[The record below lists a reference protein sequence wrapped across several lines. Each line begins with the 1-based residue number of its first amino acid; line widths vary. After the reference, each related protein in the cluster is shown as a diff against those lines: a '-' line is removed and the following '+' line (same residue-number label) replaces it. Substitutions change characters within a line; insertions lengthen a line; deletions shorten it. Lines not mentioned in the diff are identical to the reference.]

1 MIVIEGH
8 GEIIIER
15 KPQEILDF
23 VLDLERYR
31 EADTKIGRI
40 RSFERH
46 DNSGTV
52 RYRGKLRG
60 LPTPTDTQTFELV
73 PGRSLT
79 FRSADSLWPGMVA
92 RFEGRFECE
101 PVDEG
106 TRLVHRERFTFR
118 GPGRFLAEPFLR
130 SWLAA
135 DTTQEMNRL
144 KEQLEADSR

>member
-1 MIVIEGH
+1 VIEGH
-8 GEIIIER
+8 GEIVIER

-31 EADTKIGRI
+31 QADTKIGKI
-40 RSFERH
+40 RSFER
-46 DNSGTV
+46 DGTTGTV

-73 PGRSLT
+73 PERSLT
-79 FRSADSLWPGMVA
+79 FRSVSSLWPGMLA
-92 RFEGRFECE
+92 RFEGTFECE

-106 TRLVHRERFTFR
+106 TRVIHRERFTFR
-118 GPGRFLAEPFLR
+118 GPGKYLAEPFLR

-135 DTTQEMNRL
+135 DTRDEMLRL
-144 KEQLEADSR
+144 KAHLEAGPP